1 MLQKTLKEESTVY
14 ARVCVCMYVSLPSRS
29 VSNGNQTSCLTRYLE
44 ESGIKQHNRLSQQ
57 LLESKP
63 QAIEH
68 LRATPTSKV
77 SPGSEE
83 RLNCCSACSS
93 LHSANLSEADCKD
106 RVNVKVAGVAAF
118 RLHASHRLAGMGLP
132 VLQTLACTARQSVR
146 RLRFRAF
153 RRKQQ
158 FFSQVT
164 RCPSA
169 VTFCSLYMYISW
181 PLRCIVCREL
191 TAGDPS
197 TVIVWGD
204 ANFRH
209 NSRGG
214 PPTPTKG
221 LQRFLAPRC
230 RFFSVDEY
238 RSSALCSA
246 CNRRMHGLQLP
257 GMAIFQR
264 WNDCASSDQ
273 CQLTECPFQLCMGL
287 DLCQICR
294 S

>member
-1 MLQKTLKEESTVY
+1 MLQKTVKEESTVY
-14 ARVCVCMYVSLPSRS
+14 ARVYVCMYVSLPSRNL
-29 VSNGNQTSCLTRYLE
+29 SNGNQTSCLTRYLE
-44 ESGIKQHNRLSQQ
+44 ESGIRQHNRLSQQ

-93 LHSANLSEADCKD
+93 LHSANLPETGFKD

-118 RLHASHRLAGMGLP
+118 RQHASHRLAGMGSP
-132 VLQTLACTARQSVR
+132 ELQTLACTARQSVR
-146 RLRFRAF
+146 R
-153 RRKQQ
+153 KQQ
-158 FFSQVT
+158 FFNQVA

-169 VTFCSLYMYISW
+169 VTFCSLDMYISW

-197 TVIVWGD
+197 TVIVWGV

-214 PPTPTKG
+214 PPTPTKR

-230 RFFSVDEY
+230 RFFSVDQY

-246 CNRRMHGLQLP
+246 CNRRMHCLQLP

-273 CQLTECPFQLCMGL
+273 CQLTEWT
-287 DLCQICR
+287 
-294 S
+294 SNYVWA